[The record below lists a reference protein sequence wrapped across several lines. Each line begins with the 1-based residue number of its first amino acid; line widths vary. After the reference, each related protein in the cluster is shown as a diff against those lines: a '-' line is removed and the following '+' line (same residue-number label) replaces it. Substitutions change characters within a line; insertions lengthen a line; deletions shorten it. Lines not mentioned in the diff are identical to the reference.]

1 MANTKAK
8 GVPHALTGR
17 RPEKPIIRPRRLPPK
32 VVAAQAAAKRA
43 AADEARV
50 AEAMAKADEARA
62 KVEAGIAREAV
73 LKAERL
79 AAEAAE
85 AAKAKADADA
95 AEAAKADADAAEAAK
110 ADADAAEAA
119 KADEKVEVPLELL
132 DLSVKAVGA
141 ALETG
146 EYDAH
151 LADLLAAEKADKNRK
166 GAVSAIEARMA

>member
-95 AEAAKADADAAEAAK
+95 AAKADADADAAAKADADA
-110 ADADAAEAA
+110 AA

>member
-8 GVPHALTGR
+8 GVPHALSGR
-17 RPEKPIIRPRRLPPK
+17 KPAKPIIRPRRLSPK
-32 VVAAQAAAKRA
+32 VAAAQAAAKKAEKDA
-43 AADEARV
+43 AVVADAK
-50 AEAMAKADEARA
+50 AKADEVDA
-62 KVEAGIAREAV
+62 KRKAALALEAK

-85 AAKAKADADA
+85 AKAKADADA
-95 AEAAKADADAAEAAK
+95 KALAAAAAEA
-110 ADADAAEAA
+110 
-119 KADEKVEVPLELL
+119 EKVEVPLELL

-141 ALETG
+141 ALESG

-151 LADLLAAEKADKNRK
+151 LAELLAAEKAGKSRK